1 MKKNILLNILAII
14 TVIAIFYVIIY
25 SSVSDT
31 VKGNL
36 ETNESAFSAKSGYWE
51 GDSRGDWY
59 VFSDGSYA
67 KSEYING
74 YWLDSAGW
82 YDSTWDAYWDHN
94 DTGWWY
100 QSTKSKWYAKNTWL
114 KIDGSWYYF
123 KDSGYMAAN
132 EWVGNYYL
140 TGSGAMATNTW
151 IGEYYVGSD
160 GAWIPGYK
168 EDTSS
173 NSSNNSSSNSSSN
186 NSSSGNNSSNSSNSG
201 NSSSNNNSSNNN
213 SSNNSSS
220 NNGGTGQN
228 TTSSCNHDWVTTTT
242 YKVFDPHFSNEFKAV
257 PVDGYEGSS
266 PNATHGWY
274 NYNYIVCNYCGTKYS
289 SYSEFRQKDTCCIVT
304 FTDKDQ
310 CYTLK
315 NDKWVLITSYD
326 YYFNDPT
333 YGSVG
338 CTENQYKAHCV
349 CNCGQ
354 RFETGLEMG
363 EHRKTNNHTGS
374 TALDDGSTST
384 NLSYTKTHYPELISQ
399 TTTTKCSKCGESK

>member
-1 MKKNILLNILAII
+1 MKKNILLTILPII

-31 VKGNL
+31 VKDNL
-36 ETNESAFSAKSGYWE
+36 ETNESAFSAKSGYWDS
-51 GDSRGDWY
+51 DSRGDWY

-82 YDSTWDAYWDHN
+82 YDSTWDAYWAHN
-94 DTGWWY
+94 NTGWWY

-114 KIDGSWYYF
+114 KIDGNWYYF
-123 KDSGYMAAN
+123 KSDGYMAAN

-151 IGEYYVGSD
+151 IGEYYVGKD

-186 NSSSGNNSSNSSNSG
+186 NNSSDNNNS
-201 NSSSNNNSSNNN
+201 NSSNNN
-213 SSNNSSS
+213 SSSNNSSNTS
-220 NNGGTGQN
+220 QN
-228 TTSSCNHDWVTTTT
+228 TTTGCNHEWVTTTT

-257 PVDGYEGSS
+257 PIDGFDQYGSPIS
-266 PNATHGWY
+266 THGFT

-315 NDKWVLITSYD
+315 NDKWVLISSYD

-333 YGSVG
+333 YGTVG
-338 CTENQYKAHCV
+338 CTEEQRKAYVQCQYGCAKNFDTGAELDAH
-349 CNCGQ
+349 Q
-354 RFETGLEMG
+354 TATGHG
-363 EHRKTNNHTGS
+363 GS
-374 TALDDGSTST
+374 SIHLNGSGDYG
-384 NLSYTKTHYPELISQ
+384 LVYTKTHYPELISQ